1 MQTGL
6 SLVNSALEK
15 ITWIFNPGHASITG
29 NERAD
34 SLASS
39 AAIDNDLVHDLPTIL
54 QCVKEKTF
62 FKTDRPP
69 SSLYTVARLKEKKI
83 HHDEDATCTLRCATR
98 RCHNQYLTET
108 ISLHTLRWVLMERS
122 ERHWG
127 CPCYDDLDASN
138 K

>member
-69 SSLYTVARLKEKKI
+69 SSLYTVARLKEKKFI
-83 HHDEDATCTLRCATR
+83 MVKTPLAHSDVQLADATT
-98 RCHNQYLTET
+98 N
-108 ISLHTLRWVLMERS
+108 S
-122 ERHWG
+122 
-127 CPCYDDLDASN
+127 
-138 K
+138 